1 MSFLFKRMRERQKRN
16 AQINAYK
23 RQLAAFD
30 DFIKNLEQ
38 EKKKLSFFDFKG
50 KKKIKAKINAAKQR
64 KKEIEEKLKK
74 LENEK
79 FTSSVIISPCSF
91 QLIKIIIAVLFLIL
105 LIKIYSRLSVFS
117 SINEFYTTRQD
128 TKTFN

>member
-1 MSFLFKRMRERQKRN
+1 MRERQKRN

-23 RQLAAFD
+23 GQLAAAD
-30 DFIKNLEQ
+30 EYINNLEQ
-38 EKKKLSFFDFKG
+38 QKKQLSFFDFKN
-50 KKKIKAKINAAKQR
+50 KKKIKAKIKTAKQQ

-91 QLIKIIIAVLFLIL
+91 QLMEIVSAVLFLIL
-105 LIKIYSRLSVFS
+105 LIKIYSRLAVFS
-117 SINEFYTTRQD
+117 SISEIYTTRQD
-128 TKTFN
+128 TKINKPF